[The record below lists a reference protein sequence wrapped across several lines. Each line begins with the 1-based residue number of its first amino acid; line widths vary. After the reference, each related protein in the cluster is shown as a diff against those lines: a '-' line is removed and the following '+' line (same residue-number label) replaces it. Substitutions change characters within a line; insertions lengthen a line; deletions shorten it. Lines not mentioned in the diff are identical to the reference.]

1 MEKFYLCP
9 HVSCTEIWNVSTWQI
24 FLHGP
29 GPWARD
35 KYQVCFLPPP
45 PRLAHRGRLGL
56 DQPILD
62 QTVSRCLKDV
72 QHVRL
77 DAALEKTTFLYTVF
91 GKAGL
96 LLNKQSFKP
105 QNICDRNLRIL
116 HTFGNTLCCFVE
128 WCASRPKSLHWHMEF
143 HATFSKPFASFLY
156 FL

>member
-1 MEKFYLCP
+1 MLLLVALVEGVLGLASEDV
-9 HVSCTEIWNVSTWQI
+9 HLGAN
-24 FLHGP
+24 G
-29 GPWARD
+29 
-35 KYQVCFLPPP
+35 VCVAGEAGVFPLP
-45 PRLAHRGRLGL
+45 PRLAHGGRLCL
-56 DQPILD
+56 DQPFLD

-116 HTFGNTLCCFVE
+116 HTFGNTLCCSVE
-128 WCASRPKSLHWHMEF
+128 
-143 HATFSKPFASFLY
+143 
-156 FL
+156 